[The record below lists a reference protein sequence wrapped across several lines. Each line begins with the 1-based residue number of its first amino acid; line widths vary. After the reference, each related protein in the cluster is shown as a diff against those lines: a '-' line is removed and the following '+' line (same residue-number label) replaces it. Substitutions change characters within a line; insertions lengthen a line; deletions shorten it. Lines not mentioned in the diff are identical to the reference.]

1 MRGFNYKKSVQALN
15 LIALK
20 SGGIVNKMKAIK
32 LIWLADR
39 LHLRKYG
46 RTITGDVYFAL
57 PHGPIPSTTKDILT
71 QNSFTL
77 SEDEFTYIDEY
88 LTILGKYEY
97 QSCKEPYYKVFS
109 QTDIASIE
117 DIFKFYGKYDQYE
130 LRDISHRFPEWKRWE
145 QKIGQTNSRF
155 LMDYRDF
162 FKDPPINSSIFK
174 EDPEDLAL
182 IESLFFRT
190 ENSISDATEK

>member
-1 MRGFNYKKSVQALN
+1 MRGFNYKKAVQALN
-15 LIALK
+15 IIALK
-20 SGGIVNKMKAIK
+20 SGGTVNKMKAIK

-57 PHGPIPSTTKDILT
+57 PHGPVPSTTKDIVSL
-71 QNSFTL
+71 NSFTL

-88 LTILGKYEY
+88 LSIIGRYDY
-97 QSCKEPYYKVFS
+97 QSSKEPYLKVFS
-109 QTDIASIE
+109 KTDIASIE
-117 DIFKFYGKYDQYE
+117 EVYKFYGKYDQYE

-162 FKDPPINSSIFK
+162 FKDPDIISPLFK
-174 EDPEDLAL
+174 DDPEDLAL

-190 ENSISDATEK
+190 ETRVQDAS